1 MTEAMVDRLFWRAG
15 FGPSAAHRAAWTGMK
30 VGALVDFLVNTPG
43 EAAPVVDGHPTADLL
58 GIYSAYYATLPRPPK
73 DSGGEIIDP
82 NASDTELELEW
93 IDRMQR
99 ATNPL
104 PDRLA
109 FFWHRHWA
117 ISRDDGIANHLILQ
131 YRNRLLRYADLGANP
146 NASFRDL
153 AFEMTTKD
161 AAMSLYLNINQNV
174 KSKPNENYAREL
186 MELFCLGPNAP
197 DGQPNYS
204 QKDVAELARA
214 LTGWTF
220 NNTSTAAAYGSTT
233 FTASRFD
240 ATAKVLF
247 SPDDSGAANPFS
259 APRTIAAVSP
269 VNRTTAEASVADAV
283 RFVLE
288 HANHAQFLIRKLWAE
303 FIASPIP
310 QATLDALVAA
320 YRVDYKLKPL
330 IRAILAHPLLME
342 SIDEPNLIKPP
353 IVYIIGALRQFDAPL
368 KHNEIETSMNAMQ
381 QKVYFPPN
389 VSGWE
394 GGLAW
399 LNTNTVQGRFDL
411 IAKLQKLKYSNFYDA
426 ATHYLDPSAATP
438 ELWFTLAH
446 ESLNRPWVS
455 AATKQAIVTYATD
468 NPLVAN
474 PSVAVRRQRLYVLQA
489 MILGGPDGQVM

>member
-1 MTEAMVDRLFWRAG
+1 MR
-15 FGPSAAHRAAWTGMK
+15 
-30 VGALVDFLVNTPG
+30 VGQLVDFLVNTPA
-43 EAAPVVDGHPTADLL
+43 EAPPAVDGHPTADLL
-58 GIYSAYYATLPRPPK
+58 AIYTAYYATQARPPK
-73 DSGGEIIDP
+73 DSGGDVIDP

-99 ATNPL
+99 AANPL

-131 YRNRLLRYADLGANP
+131 YRSRLLRYADFGAYP
-146 NASFRDL
+146 NATFRDM

-161 AAMSLYLNINQNV
+161 AAMSQYLNINQNV

-197 DGQPNYS
+197 DGRPNYS

-220 NNTSTAAAYGSTT
+220 NNMSTVAAYGSTN

-240 ATAKVLF
+240 AAAKVLF
-247 SPDDSGAANPFS
+247 GPDENGEANPFS
-259 APRTIAAVSP
+259 AARTIGVVSP
-269 VNRTTAEASVADAV
+269 VNRTTAEASVADTI
-283 RFVLE
+283 RYVLE

-303 FIASPIP
+303 FIAAPIP
-310 QATLDALVAA
+310 QATLDALVAT
-320 YRVDYKLKPL
+320 YRTDYKLKPL

-342 SIDEPNLIKPP
+342 SLDEPNLIKPP
-353 IVYIIGALRQFDAPL
+353 IVYIVGALRQFDAPL
-368 KHNEIETSMNAMQ
+368 RHNHVEVAMNAMQ

-394 GGLAW
+394 GGFAW

-411 IAKLQKLKYSNFYDA
+411 IAKLQLLKYSNYYDG
-426 ATHYLDPSAATP
+426 ATHYVADDRPADAAA
-438 ELWFTLAH
+438 WFTRAH
-446 ESLNRPWVS
+446 DSLNRPWVS
-455 AATKQAIVTYATD
+455 AATRAAIQTYAATT
-468 NPLVAN
+468 VAN
-474 PSVAVRRQRLYVLQA
+474 TVQARRQRLYELQA